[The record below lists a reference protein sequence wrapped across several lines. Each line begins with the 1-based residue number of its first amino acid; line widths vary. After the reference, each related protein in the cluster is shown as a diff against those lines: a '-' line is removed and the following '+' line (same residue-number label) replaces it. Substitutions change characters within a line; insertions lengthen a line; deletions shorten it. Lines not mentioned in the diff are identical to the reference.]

1 MERPR
6 QDADAAG
13 AGWLPDQD
21 RLLVD
26 ALLDLFE
33 ANRREGE
40 AYAQCFQRVGAPRY
54 AAYLADLLRDAPS
67 GAWGAR
73 LSRAPELAARAT

>member
-1 MERPR
+1 M
-6 QDADAAG
+6 AG
-13 AGWLPDQD
+13 LLDQD

-40 AYAQCFQRVGAPRY
+40 AYAQCFQRVGAPGY
-54 AAYLADLLRDAPS
+54 AAYLSDLLGGAPS
-67 GAWGAR
+67 GAR
-73 LSRAPELAARAT
+73 RAPEGAERAT